1 MSWKQ
6 RNYYTGHRPGP
17 PDGGEP
23 PNLDRLPKQTR
34 ERIRAVV
41 IVVAL
46 LVTGALMGLWLAPEG
61 PKEMKAE
68 LEAARLSVA
77 NKSNMIKNLQQQLAD
92 ADRAPGRGRLRA
104 TDRARHEREGR
115 RYANALRRAGA
126 QSAADLMEWFVTRW
140 NLLLD
145 YPQPDDRTG
154 RRAATLSLLVGGM
167 AANLNPGDYV
177 PWQAEF
183 FNADWLGELAF
194 DLDGDGLPGPR
205 SGPNL
210 HDGFANVSIC
220 QVAMAL
226 NQAVSDARI
235 LIMPE
240 LRCDRVDTRMS
251 VFLQGKTFDD
261 AISEF
266 VRAARDLGFI
276 VVEKLEKKHRLV
288 LVGARPPPSK
298 DE

>member
-1 MSWKQ
+1 M
-6 RNYYTGHRPGP
+6 
-17 PDGGEP
+17 DE
-23 PNLDRLPKQTR
+23 LPR
-34 ERIRAVV
+34 ERREQIRWVVGVLVLLGIGLMLGLAV
-41 IVVAL
+41 
-46 LVTGALMGLWLAPEG
+46 APEG
-61 PKEMKAE
+61 PKELKAHLEKTQQE
-68 LEAARLSVA
+68 LAA
-77 NKSNMIKNLQQQLAD
+77 KNQLIGQLQQQLAD
-92 ADRAPGRGRLRA
+92 ADGSPDRGRLKPA
-104 TDRARHEREGR
+104 DRARHEREGR
-115 RYANALRRAGA
+115 RYAGALRRSGA
-126 QSAADLMEWFVTRW
+126 QSAADLMEWFIKRW
-140 NLLLD
+140 NLLLE

-183 FNADWLGELAF
+183 FNSDWLGELHF

-205 SGPNL
+205 SGPNP
-210 HDGFANVSIC
+210 HDGFANVSVC
-220 QVAMAL
+220 HVAMAL
-226 NQAVSDARI
+226 NQAVTDARI

-266 VRAARDLGFI
+266 VRATRDLGFI
-276 VVEKLEKKHRLV
+276 VVEKLEKKHRLI
-288 LVGARPPPSK
+288 LVGARPPPPR